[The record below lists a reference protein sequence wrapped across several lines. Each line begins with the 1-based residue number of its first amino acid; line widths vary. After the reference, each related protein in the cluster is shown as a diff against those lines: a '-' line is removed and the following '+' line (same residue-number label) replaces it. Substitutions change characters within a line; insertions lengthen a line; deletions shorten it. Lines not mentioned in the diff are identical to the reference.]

1 MPQGRKGDFNHSI
14 DFLRF
19 CSNSVLPPDRRLD
32 RGLRQRLRP
41 GDVLEFAGP
50 VSRFSAEPCALLT
63 VRDEPAL

>member
-1 MPQGRKGDFNHSI
+1 
-14 DFLRF
+14 
-19 CSNSVLPPDRRLD
+19 
-32 RGLRQRLRP
+32 LRP